1 MPNVKMPIGQKRIS
15 KMPIGEMTISK
26 MPVSQML
33 IGQYML
39 TKGQSAKWL

>member
-1 MPNVKMPIGQKRIS
+1 MPIGQKRIS

-26 MPVSQML
+26 MPVSQTL